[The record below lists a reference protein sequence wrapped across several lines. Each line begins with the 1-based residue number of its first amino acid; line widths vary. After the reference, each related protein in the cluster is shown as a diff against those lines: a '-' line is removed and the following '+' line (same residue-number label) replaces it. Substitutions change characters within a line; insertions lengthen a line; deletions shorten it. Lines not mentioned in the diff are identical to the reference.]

1 MARRVFYSFH
11 YKPDSWRAAM
21 VRQIGAISG
30 NEPVSDNGWETIKK
44 SGSAAIERW
53 ITNEMKGR
61 SCTVVLVGARTA
73 GRRWIKYEIAKSWSD
88 GMGVV
93 GIRINGLKDAKGVTS
108 KEGINPFTNIKFSDS
123 GKRLSKIV
131 KCYTPRGSNS
141 KARYKWISDNLETL
155 IEEAIAIR
163 NTH

>member
-44 SGSAAIERW
+44 SGNAAIERW

-73 GRRWIKYEIAKSWSD
+73 GRGWIKYEIAKSWSD

-93 GIRINGLKDAKGVTS
+93 GIRINGLKNSKGFIS
-108 KEGINPFTNIKFSDS
+108 QE
-123 GKRLSKIV
+123 
-131 KCYTPRGSNS
+131 GSNP
-141 KARYKWISDNLETL
+141 LL
-155 IEEAIAIR
+155 ILSFLSQASASQR
-163 NTH
+163 S